1 MFPSADAF
9 ILNLSCPKSVTVHRL
24 AQFED
29 HALNI
34 TDLCRRR
41 SVPSPQAMTLQV
53 PKEEVININ
62 QENEVNA

>member
-1 MFPSADAF
+1 MFPSAAAY

-34 TDLCRRR
+34 TDLCRCR
-41 SVPSPQAMTLQV
+41 SDLIVKLSDILSDARYSS
-53 PKEEVININ
+53 
-62 QENEVNA
+62 